1 MSKQHNILDGYEQKS
16 SNCKLLKKHRHA
28 QKSKRSNKKN
38 VIRENML
45 VLSSK
50 SIKWTVL

>member
-1 MSKQHNILDGYEQKS
+1 MSKQDNILDGYEQKS

-28 QKSKRSNKKN
+28 PKASDQTKKN
-38 VIRENML
+38 VVRQNML

-50 SIKWTVL
+50 SIQ